1 MIHCK
6 ELFDRLEQNEKIAK
20 KFHEIEIKIL
30 SILNFKNLF
39 EVLLT
44 EIQEQFGVPY
54 AWISFIEKSEISNL
68 VQTDANSEILKQRT
82 RFINRKKFMDLV
94 GNRQQPILINE
105 NLQHYFQLIPADC
118 SYPIRSMAVAPIS
131 FHGKIIGSLN
141 QADFSQ
147 ERFQPGMD
155 TSLLE
160 QLAIKVSLC
169 LSNVIAH
176 EKLQFMAYYD
186 PLTGL
191 LNRRVMGSILKR
203 EFNRAIRYKTQLSL
217 VFIDVNDFKLVNDT
231 FGHDAGDELLKYL
244 ASLLSEM
251 SRESDVATRFAG
263 DEFVLILPET
273 SVSSAEMMLDRMQ
286 NYIDNHPLMMESNI
300 VPFSVSFGISSTE
313 DETICDHKKLLKRAD
328 EALYEKKKAQKLNV
342 YSIAG

>member
-1 MIHCK
+1 MK
-6 ELFDRLEQNEKIAK
+6 SYNELFERLQKNEEIAK
-20 KFHEIEIKIL
+20 KFHEIEIKIF

-54 AWISFIEKSEISNL
+54 AWISLIEKSAISNL
-68 VQTDANSEILKQRT
+68 VKTVANSEILKQRT

-105 NLQHYFQLIPADC
+105 NLRHYIHLIPVDC
-118 SYPIRSMAVAPIS
+118 SYPVRSMAVAPIS
-131 FHGKIIGSLN
+131 FHSKIIGSLN
-141 QADFSQ
+141 QADFSKK
-147 ERFQPGMD
+147 RFQPGMD

-160 QLAIKVSLC
+160 QLAIKISLC

-191 LNRRVMGSILKR
+191 LNRRVMESILKR
-203 EFNRAIRYKTQLSL
+203 EFSRARRYKTKLSL
-217 VFIDVNDFKLVNDT
+217 VFIDVNNFKQVNDV

-244 ASLLSEM
+244 ASMLFEM
-251 SRESDVATRFAG
+251 SRESDVVTRFAG

-273 SVSSAEMMLDRMQ
+273 SASKTKIMMSRLQ
-286 NYIDNHPLMMESNI
+286 NYIGNHPFILESNI
-300 VPFSVSFGISSTE
+300 VPFSISFGIASTE
-313 DETICDHKKLLKRAD
+313 DETICDPNMLLKRAD
-328 EALYEKKKAQKLNV
+328 VALYEKKKAQKLDV
-342 YSIAG
+342 YSIA

>member
-1 MIHCK
+1 MINCS
-6 ELFDRLEQNEKIAK
+6 ELFDRLQRNEKIAK

-54 AWISFIEKSEISNL
+54 AWISLIEKSEVSNL
-68 VQTDANSEILKQRT
+68 VKTVADSAILKQRM
-82 RFINRKKFMDLV
+82 RFIDRKKFMDLV

-105 NLQHYFQLIPADC
+105 NLQHYFQLIPADY
-118 SYPIRSMAVAPIS
+118 SYPIRSMAIAPIS

-141 QADFSQ
+141 QADYSKG
-147 ERFQPGMD
+147 RFQPGID

-160 QLAIKVSLC
+160 QLSIKVSLC
-169 LSNVIAH
+169 ISNVIAH

-191 LNRRVMGSILKR
+191 LNRRVMKSILRR
-203 EFNRAIRYKTQLSL
+203 EFNRVKRYKTPLSL
-217 VFIDVNDFKLVNDT
+217 VFIDVNDFKQVNDT
-231 FGHDAGDELLKYL
+231 FGHDAGDTLLKYL
-244 ASLLSEM
+244 SSLLLEM
-251 SRESDVATRFAG
+251 SRDSDVATRFAG

-273 SVSSAEMMLDRMQ
+273 SASSAEMMLSRMQ
-286 NYIDNHPLMMESNI
+286 NFIDDHPFEMESNM
-300 VPFSVSFGISSTE
+300 VPFSVSFGIASTE
-313 DETICDHKKLLKRAD
+313 DETICNPDTLLKRAD

-342 YSIAG
+342 YNIA